1 MPRPPPLRR
10 HPVTLRV
17 DTLWGIFALEAHV
30 KIIIVGGVAGGMSAA
45 TRLRRLDESA
55 EIIVFERGHYVSFA
69 NCGLPYFVGGVIRR
83 RDELLLQTPE
93 SLEARFALD
102 VRIDTE
108 VVHIDRTA
116 QTVSVRN
123 LLTDEES
130 VEHYDR
136 LVLAAGASARSGA
149 TESTIPTH
157 TLRTVDDVDHI
168 NAVLTS
174 VAAASA
180 VVIGGG
186 FIGLEAVENLVQR
199 GVQVTLVQRGPQ
211 IFTPLDPEMA
221 APVLDRL
228 RERGVDVRL
237 NTTVTG
243 SVASGTVALSDGT
256 TVPAD
261 LVIDASG
268 VRPDVTL
275 AQQAGL
281 RIGASGGVW
290 VDGTQATSDPLIFAV
305 GDGVEKTDAGN
316 GSGTLVTMAGLANRH
331 GRSVADSIAG
341 TPEQAAPAL
350 GTGILG
356 IFGLTIALVGWNE
369 KRLVAAGRA
378 HRIVHTHPANHAG
391 YFPGAEG
398 MSIKLLIDAETDAI
412 LGAQIVGGAGVDKRI
427 DVLAVAMA
435 AGLGASALTR
445 LELAYAPQYASAKD
459 PINQL
464 GYVASNLAQGTS
476 VNLQWHELEA
486 ARAAG
491 AVIVDVRS
499 AGEFAA
505 GSIPGAINLSLD
517 DLRERLVELPR
528 VPLIVHCQVGQ
539 RGHTAARILTQHGF
553 DVQNLDGGYR
563 TWLAGTVTSPILE
576 RALA

>member
-1 MPRPPPLRR
+1 M
-10 HPVTLRV
+10 
-17 DTLWGIFALEAHV
+17 

-45 TRLRRLDESA
+45 TRLRRLDETA
-55 EIIVFERGHYVSFA
+55 QIIVFERGHYVSFA
-69 NCGLPYFVGGVIRR
+69 NCGLPYFVGGIIRNR
-83 RDELLLQTPE
+83 GDLLLQTPQ
-93 SLEARFALD
+93 SLGARFALD
-102 VRIDTE
+102 VRVDTE
-108 VVHIDRTA
+108 VVQIDRTA

-123 LLTDEES
+123 VLTGDES
-130 VEHYDR
+130 IEHYDR
-136 LVLAAGASARSGA
+136 LVLAVGASARSGA
-149 TESTIPTH
+149 TGSTIPTH

-168 NAVLTS
+168 TAVL
-174 VAAASA
+174 AEAGEASA
-180 VVIGGG
+180 VVMGGG
-186 FIGLEAVENLVQR
+186 FIGLEAVENLVHR
-199 GVQVTLVQRGPQ
+199 GVHVTLVQRGPQ

-243 SVASGTVALSDGT
+243 TAGAGTVTLSDGT

-275 AQQAGL
+275 AEQAGL
-281 RIGASGGVW
+281 RIGEGGGVW

-305 GDGVEKTDAGN
+305 GDGVEKMDAVD

-341 TPEQAAPAL
+341 NAQHAAPAL

-356 IFGLTIALVGWNE
+356 IFGLTVALVGWSE

-378 HRIVHTHPANHAG
+378 HRIAHTHPANHAG

-398 MSIKLLIDAETDAI
+398 MSIKLLIDAKSDAI

-464 GYVASNLAQGTS
+464 GYVADNLAQGTS

-491 AVIVDVRS
+491 ALLVDVRS

-505 GSIPGAINLSLD
+505 GSIPGALNVSLD
-517 DLRERLVELPR
+517 ELRARLLELPR

-539 RGHTAARILTQHGF
+539 RGHTAARILTQSGF

-563 TWLAGTVTSPILE
+563 TWLAGTSSLVVSPIAE
-576 RALA
+576 RVLV

>member
-1 MPRPPPLRR
+1 M
-10 HPVTLRV
+10 
-17 DTLWGIFALEAHV
+17 

-45 TRLRRLDESA
+45 TRLRRLDENA

-69 NCGLPYFVGGVIRR
+69 NCGLPYFVGGIIRSR
-83 RDELLLQTPE
+83 ADLLLQTPE
-93 SLEARFALD
+93 SLAARFALD

-108 VVHIDRTA
+108 VLTIDRHA
-116 QTVSVRN
+116 HTVSVRN
-123 LLTDEES
+123 LLTGIENTES
-130 VEHYDR
+130 YDR
-136 LVLAAGASARSGA
+136 LVLAAGASARSA
-149 TESTIPTH
+149 SAQDSIIPTH

-168 NAVLTS
+168 TTVL
-174 VAAASA
+174 AQADAASA

-186 FIGLEAVENLVQR
+186 FIGLEAVENLVLR

-237 NTTVTG
+237 NTTVTR
-243 SVASGTVALSDGT
+243 ASGQSVMLSDGT

-275 AQQAGL
+275 AEQAGL
-281 RIGASGGVW
+281 LIGESGGIW

-305 GDGVEKTDAGN
+305 GDGVEKTDAVS

-341 TPEQAAPAL
+341 IPEQAAPAL
-350 GTGILG
+350 GAGIVG
-356 IFGLTIALVGWNE
+356 IFGLTVATVGWNE
-369 KRLVAAGRA
+369 KRLVAAARA
-378 HRIVHTHPANHAG
+378 HRIAHTHPANHAG

-398 MSIKLLIDAETDAI
+398 MSIKLLIDASTDAI
-412 LGAQIVGGAGVDKRI
+412 LGAQIVGGEGVDKRI
-427 DVLAVAMA
+427 DVIAVAMA
-435 AGLGASALTR
+435 AGLSASALTR

-464 GYVASNLAQGTS
+464 GYVAANLAQATS
-476 VNLQWHELEA
+476 ATLQWHELAA

-491 AVIVDVRS
+491 AVLVDVRS
-499 AGEFAA
+499 AAEFAA
-505 GSIPGAINLSLD
+505 GSIPGALNLSLE
-517 DLRERLVELPR
+517 DLRERLDDLPK

-553 DVQNLDGGYR
+553 DVRNLDGGYR
-563 TWLAGTVTSPILE
+563 TWLAGTITSPILE

>member
-1 MPRPPPLRR
+1 M
-10 HPVTLRV
+10 
-17 DTLWGIFALEAHV
+17 

-69 NCGLPYFVGGVIRR
+69 NCGLPYFVGGVIRN

-108 VVHIDRTA
+108 VVQIDRTA

-123 LLTDEES
+123 LVTGEQS
-130 VEHYDR
+130 VERYDR
-136 LVLAAGASARSGA
+136 LVLAAGASARSA
-149 TESTIPTH
+149 AIVDTAIPTH

-168 NAVLTS
+168 TAVLAETS
-174 VAAASA
+174 GAWA
-180 VVIGGG
+180 VVVGGG
-186 FIGLEAVENLVQR
+186 FIGLEAVENLVHR
-199 GVQVTLVQRGPQ
+199 GVHVTLVQRGPQ

-221 APVLDRL
+221 APVRDRL

-237 NTTVTG
+237 NTTVVG
-243 SVASGTVALSDGT
+243 SAAPGTVALSDGT

-275 AQQAGL
+275 AEQAGL
-281 RIGASGGVW
+281 RIGQSGGVW
-290 VDGTQATSDPLIFAV
+290 VDGTQATSDPHIFAV
-305 GDGVEKTDAGN
+305 GDGVEKADAVN

-341 TPEQAAPAL
+341 AAEQAAPAV
-350 GTGILG
+350 GAGILG
-356 IFGLTIALVGWNE
+356 IFGLTVALVGWSE
-369 KRLVAAGRA
+369 KRLVEAGRA

-391 YFPGAEG
+391 YYPGAEG
-398 MSIKLLIDAETDAI
+398 MSIKLLIDTESDAI

-427 DVLAVAMA
+427 DVIAVAMA
-435 AGLGASALTR
+435 AGLSASALTR

-464 GYVASNLAQGTS
+464 GYVADNLARGTS
-476 VNLQWHELEA
+476 VNLQWHELAA

-491 AVIVDVRS
+491 AVLVDVRS
-499 AGEFAA
+499 AGEFAT

-528 VPLIVHCQVGQ
+528 APLIVHCQVGQ

-563 TWLAGTVTSPILE
+563 TWLAGTSNLVVSPTVE
-576 RALA
+576 RVPV

>member
-1 MPRPPPLRR
+1 M
-10 HPVTLRV
+10 
-17 DTLWGIFALEAHV
+17 

-69 NCGLPYFVGGVIRR
+69 NCGLPYFVGGIIRDR
-83 RDELLLQTPE
+83 GDLLLQTPE
-93 SLEARFALD
+93 SLGARFALD
-102 VRIDTE
+102 VRVDTE
-108 VVHIDRTA
+108 VVQIDRKA
-116 QTVSVRN
+116 QTVAVRD
-123 LLTDEES
+123 LLTDETS

-136 LVLAAGASARSGA
+136 LVLAAGASARSNA
-149 TESTIPTH
+149 SKDSTVPTH

-168 NAVLTS
+168 TAVLAS

-186 FIGLEAVENLVQR
+186 FIGLEAVENLVHR
-199 GVQVTLVQRGPQ
+199 GVHVTLVQRGPQ

-237 NTTVTG
+237 NATVTG
-243 SVASGTVALSDGT
+243 TSALGIMLSDGS

-275 AQQAGL
+275 AAQAGL
-281 RIGASGGVW
+281 RIGESGGIW
-290 VDGTQATSDPLIFAV
+290 VDGTQATSDPHIFAV
-305 GDGVEKTDAGN
+305 GDGVEKTDAVS

-341 TPEQAAPAL
+341 TPGQAAPAL
-350 GTGILG
+350 GTSIVA
-356 IFGLTIALVGWNE
+356 IFGLTVALVGWSE
-369 KRLVAAGRA
+369 KRLVEAGLA
-378 HRIVHTHPANHAG
+378 HRIAHTHPANHAG

-398 MSIKLLIDAETDAI
+398 MSIKLLIDAESDAI
-412 LGAQIVGGAGVDKRI
+412 LGAQIVGGSGVDKRI

-435 AGLGASALTR
+435 AGLSASALTR

-464 GYVASNLAQGTS
+464 GYVASNLAEGTS
-476 VNLQWHELEA
+476 VNLQWHELAA
-486 ARAAG
+486 ARAHG
-491 AVIVDVRS
+491 AVLVDVRS

-505 GSIPGAINLSLD
+505 GSIPDALNVSLD
-517 DLRERLVELPR
+517 DLRARLDELPR

-539 RGHTAARILTQHGF
+539 RGHTAARILTQNGF
-553 DVQNLDGGYR
+553 DVRNLDGGYR
-563 TWLAGTVTSPILE
+563 TWLAGTSSLVVSPIAE
-576 RALA
+576 RVLV

>member
-1 MPRPPPLRR
+1 M
-10 HPVTLRV
+10 
-17 DTLWGIFALEAHV
+17 

-69 NCGLPYFVGGVIRR
+69 NCGLPYFVGGIIRDR
-83 RDELLLQTPE
+83 GDLLLQTPE
-93 SLEARFALD
+93 SLGARFALD
-102 VRIDTE
+102 VRVDTE
-108 VVHIDRTA
+108 VVQIDRTA

-123 LLTDEES
+123 LLTDETS
-130 VEHYDR
+130 AEHYDR
-136 LVLAAGASARSGA
+136 LVLAAGASARSTA
-149 TESTIPTH
+149 AEDTTVPTR

-168 NAVLTS
+168 TAVLAGA
-174 VAAASA
+174 AAASA

-186 FIGLEAVENLVQR
+186 FIGLEAVENLVHR
-199 GVQVTLVQRGPQ
+199 GVHVTLVQRGPQ

-221 APVLDRL
+221 ASVLDRL

-243 SVASGTVALSDGT
+243 TSALGIMLSDGRS
-256 TVPAD
+256 VPAD

-268 VRPDVTL
+268 VSPDVTL
-275 AQQAGL
+275 AEQAGL
-281 RIGASGGVW
+281 RLGESGGIW
-290 VDGTQATSDPLIFAV
+290 VDGTQATSDPHIFAV
-305 GDGVEKTDAGN
+305 GDGVEKTDAV
-316 GSGTLVTMAGLANRH
+316 SGTGTLLTMAGLANRH

-341 TPEQAAPAL
+341 TPEQATPAL

-356 IFGLTIALVGWNE
+356 IFGLTVALVGWSE
-369 KRLVAAGRA
+369 KRLVEAGRA
-378 HRIVHTHPANHAG
+378 HRIAHTHPANHAG

-398 MSIKLLIDAETDAI
+398 MSIKLLIDAESDAI

-435 AGLGASALTR
+435 AGLSASALTR

-476 VNLQWHELEA
+476 VNLQWHELAA
-486 ARAAG
+486 ARGRG
-491 AVIVDVRS
+491 AVLVDVRS

-505 GSIPGAINLSLD
+505 GSIPGALNVSLD
-517 DLRERLVELPR
+517 DLRGRLDELPR

-539 RGHTAARILTQHGF
+539 RGHTAARILAQNGF
-553 DVQNLDGGYR
+553 DVRNLDGGYR
-563 TWLAGTVTSPILE
+563 TWLAGTSSLVVSPILE

>member
-1 MPRPPPLRR
+1 M
-10 HPVTLRV
+10 
-17 DTLWGIFALEAHV
+17 

-45 TRLRRLDESA
+45 TRLRRLDEAA

-69 NCGLPYFVGGVIRR
+69 NCGLPYFVGGVIRH
-83 RDELLLQTPE
+83 RDDLLLQTPE
-93 SLEARFALD
+93 SLGSRFGLD

-108 VVHIDRTA
+108 VVRIDRVA

-123 LLTDEES
+123 LLTGAET
-130 VEHYDR
+130 VEGYDR
-136 LVLAAGASARSGA
+136 LVLAAGATARSGA
-149 TESTIPTH
+149 SEDGTIPTH

-168 NAVLTS
+168 TAVLAS
-174 VAAASA
+174 MGAASA

-186 FIGLEAVENLVQR
+186 FIGLEAVENLVLR
-199 GVQVTLVQRGPQ
+199 GVHVTLVQRGPQ
-211 IFTPLDPEMA
+211 IFTPLDAEMV

-237 NTTVTG
+237 STTV
-243 SVASGTVALSDGT
+243 SSASAPGVVTLSDGT

-268 VRPDVTL
+268 VRPDLTL
-275 AQQAGL
+275 AERAGL
-281 RIGASGGVW
+281 RIGENGGIW

-305 GDGVEKTDAGN
+305 GDGVEKTDAVD
-316 GSGTLVTMAGLANRH
+316 GSGALVTMAGLANRH

-350 GTGILG
+350 GTGIVG
-356 IFGLTIALVGWNE
+356 IFGLTVALVGWNE

-378 HRIVHTHPANHAG
+378 HRIAHTHPANHAG
-391 YFPGAEG
+391 YYPGAQG

-435 AGLGASALTR
+435 AGLSASALTR

-464 GYVASNLAQGTS
+464 GYVADNLAQGAS
-476 VNLQWHELEA
+476 RSLQWHELDA
-486 ARAAG
+486 ARTNG
-491 AVIVDVRS
+491 AVLVDVRS

-505 GSIPGAINLSLD
+505 GSIPGALNVSLD
-517 DLRERLVELPR
+517 DLRARQDELPR

-553 DVQNLDGGYR
+553 DVRNLDGGYR
-563 TWLAGTVTSPILE
+563 TWLAGTSSIIVPPTAE
-576 RALA
+576 RVLA